1 MLDNMDE
8 EGNTCESQDAHVEK
22 RRLPEVTSCCPW
34 ADKLTGQID
43 RLSRDL
49 MALQEQLHQLI
60 TQRKAAWWE
69 KVRLWVLFMTT
80 GDF

>member
-1 MLDNMDE
+1 MLDSTAE
-8 EGNTCESQDAHVEK
+8 EGNISESQDAHVEK

-34 ADKLTGQID
+34 AEKLTGQMD
-43 RLSRDL
+43 RLSREL
-49 MALQEQLHQLI
+49 LTLQDQLHQLI
-60 TQRKAAWWE
+60 AQRKAAWRE

>member
-22 RRLPEVTSCCPW
+22 RRLPEVTSCSPW
-34 ADKLTGQID
+34 ADKLTGQMD

-69 KVRLWVLFMTT
+69 KVRLWVLFMTA